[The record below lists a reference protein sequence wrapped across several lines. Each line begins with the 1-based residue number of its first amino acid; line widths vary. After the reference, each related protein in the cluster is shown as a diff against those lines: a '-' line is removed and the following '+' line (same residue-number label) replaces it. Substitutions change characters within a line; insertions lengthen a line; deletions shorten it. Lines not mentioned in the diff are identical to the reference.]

1 LESLELLSQ
10 PGRVAL
16 AIAAGT
22 ALLAGFGA
30 ILIALRRRRRDGRSR
45 CGPGAVVAR
54 SRVARRGRR
63 LAATR
68 FVRWVAEAPDGS
80 LEGLDGLRGRL
91 LAGAVFRLIPL
102 QFDRRA
108 GREMRVAVEW
118 RLTEPDGGAPV
129 RTLTIRD
136 GHCRVRRG
144 VVADPDLVVELSI
157 ADFLRLVAGVE
168 SGPAL
173 FSEGRLRVRG
183 DAGLALRLPRVF
195 RVPRAGRP

>member
-1 LESLELLSQ
+1 
-10 PGRVAL
+10 VAL
-16 AIAAGT
+16 AVGAGV
-22 ALLAGFGA
+22 ALLAAIGA
-30 ILIALRRRRRDGRSR
+30 ILLVLRRGRGGR
-45 CGPGAVVAR
+45 GPRGPGAVVAR
-54 SRVARRGRR
+54 SRVVRRGRR
-63 LAATR
+63 LIATR
-68 FVRWVAEAPDGS
+68 FVRRVAEASDGS

-108 GREMRVAVEW
+108 GRDMRVAVEW
-118 RLTEPDGGAPV
+118 RLTEPDGGASV

-136 GHCRVRRG
+136 GRCRVRRG
-144 VVADPDLVVELSI
+144 VVAEPDLVVELSI

-183 DAGLALRLPRVF
+183 DPGLALALPRVF
-195 RVPRAGRP
+195 RVPRAAAPS